1 MGMGE
6 NKMMAGGS
14 KNAARRS
21 KAETDPGKKS
31 IPLLLTTQ
39 VYQIK

>member
-1 MGMGE
+1 MDMGDY
-6 NKMMAGGS
+6 KMIARGS
-14 KNAARRS
+14 KNAARRL
-21 KAETDPGKKS
+21 KAEVDPGKKS